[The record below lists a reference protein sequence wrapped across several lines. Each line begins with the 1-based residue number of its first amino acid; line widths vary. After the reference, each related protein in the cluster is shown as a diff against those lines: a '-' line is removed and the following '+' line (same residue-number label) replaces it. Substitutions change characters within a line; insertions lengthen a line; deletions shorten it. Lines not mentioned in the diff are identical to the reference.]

1 MSDAE
6 MDKIEE
12 IWVTITEAA
21 EMTGYSRDRVQRI
34 AYNNWNLPEEEREI
48 VMRRNSSGYLIY
60 LPSLVEYS
68 LVPGNGPQRKRKQLN
83 T

>member
-1 MSDAE
+1 MSDT
-6 MDKIEE
+6 DKIEE
-12 IWVTITEAA
+12 IWVTVTEAA
-21 EMTGYSRDRVQRI
+21 QMTGYSRDRVQRI
-34 AYNNWNLPEEEREI
+34 AYNNWSLPEEEREI

-68 LVPGNGPQRKRKQLN
+68 LVPGNGPKAKRNQSM